1 MPEKQKA
8 PTNEIEVETN
18 FQCGIC
24 AKLFSSEA
32 DIDLHILNDHNEKDE
47 DSMAHFHIMEETN
60 REKDAIISQLTTKIK
75 T

>member
-1 MPEKQKA
+1 M
-8 PTNEIEVETN
+8 ETN

-32 DIDLHILNDHNEKDE
+32 EIDLHILNDHNEKDE
-47 DSMAHFHIMEETN
+47 DSMAHFNIMEETN
-60 REKDAIISQLTTKIK
+60 REGCNNFTAFNQNK